1 MILILHFIPIN
12 LIPRESS
19 LDVLSKTVSLESF
32 TFTDVQSEVN
42 IVFVSFVFVFPLA
55 GISST
60 YMNPV
65 QRINLKN
72 RTRLQMCNQK

>member
-42 IVFVSFVFVFPLA
+42 IVFVLFGFFSL
-55 GISST
+55 
-60 YMNPV
+60 
-65 QRINLKN
+65 
-72 RTRLQMCNQK
+72 

>member
-19 LDVLSKTVSLESF
+19 LVVISKTVSLESF

-42 IVFVSFVFVFPLA
+42 IVFVLFVFVFPLA

-60 YMNPV
+60 
-65 QRINLKN
+65 
-72 RTRLQMCNQK
+72 